1 MVVPVISDMQLPVRP
16 AMTLPARVQQR
27 ERLPVR
33 TSIYPPVIWAG
44 KPLASAFGLSEGDT
58 GMRES
63 RATKAPDPQG
73 PSSAAD
79 NGLPAASLGYVRP
92 ERTATFGALRFP
104 AFRALWLSGVFSFM
118 SMQMQFLLRSWLAW
132 EITRREAA
140 LGIVMFFF
148 GVALGL
154 STPLGG
160 VAADRLPK
168 RPLMLVGQLIL
179 LLTAIG
185 MGTALATGVL
195 QFWML
200 VLSSA
205 LQGLVFGLIGPAR
218 ISMTTELVG
227 RGRMGNAITLS
238 SLSLSGSRVIAP
250 SIAGVLAGWAL
261 VGLSGTYFIS
271 SVLATV
277 SFLLLF
283 SLPKAGIARC
293 SKDLGRD
300 GPVVRRNPF
309 AEVRQGIRYAMAHRQ
324 LRRTLLLSMFV
335 MMFGFNY
342 VAFMPAFVEG
352 EFGLGV
358 LSVGLISSVGAVGA
372 VAAATLL
379 ASRAD
384 GPNAAAMLTG
394 FGFSFGI
401 TIIALG
407 LMPSFLLACL
417 MSLGVGAA
425 STSFMALAQTLT
437 MRATDEQYQGRVQSL
452 VQMPFAGFAIMA
464 LPLGGLA
471 EAINVRTAL
480 AIMGILVIVAMA
492 AFVLTARPADGNSGS
507 QRCADGPKPKIR

>member
-1 MVVPVISDMQLPVRP
+1 
-16 AMTLPARVQQR
+16 
-27 ERLPVR
+27 
-33 TSIYPPVIWAG
+33 
-44 KPLASAFGLSEGDT
+44 
-58 GMRES
+58 
-63 RATKAPDPQG
+63 
-73 PSSAAD
+73 
-79 NGLPAASLGYVRP
+79 
-92 ERTATFGALRFP
+92 
-104 AFRALWLSGVFSFM
+104 M

-132 EITRREAA
+132 EITRRETA

-168 RPLMLVGQLIL
+168 RSLMLIGQLIL
-179 LLTAIG
+179 LLTAVG
-185 MGTALATGVL
+185 MAAALATGVL

-227 RGRMGNAITLS
+227 RDRMGNAITLS

-271 SVLATV
+271 SVFATL
-277 SFLLLF
+277 SFVLLL
-283 SLPKAGIARC
+283 SLPKNERARRA
-293 SKDLGRD
+293 KDLD
-300 GPVVRRNPF
+300 SNAPVVRRNPF
-309 AEVRQGIRYAMAHRQ
+309 AEVNQGIRYAMAHRH
-324 LRRTLLLSMFV
+324 LRRVLLISMFV

-358 LSVGLISSVGAVGA
+358 LSVGLISSVGALGA

-384 GPNAAAMLTG
+384 GPNAGAMLIG
-394 FGFSFGI
+394 FGFSFGV

-407 LMPSFLLACL
+407 LMPGFWLACL
-417 MSLGVGAA
+417 VSLGVGAA
-425 STSFMALAQTLT
+425 STSFMALAQTLA
-437 MRATDEQYQGRVQSL
+437 MRVTDEQYQGRVQSL
-452 VQMPFAGFAIMA
+452 VQMPFAGFAVMA

-471 EAINVRTAL
+471 EVINVRVAL
-480 AIMGILVIVAMA
+480 GTMGLVVVSAMA
-492 AFVLTARPADGNSGS
+492 VYVLTARIADRSADS
-507 QRCADGPKPKIR
+507 VLQR